1 MSTSVLHYDE
11 PELVGRLSNASP
23 EGRALFAAA
32 SAERLFPLYERYAAR
47 TDQEALAQLR
57 AALDAAWEAVAAEA
71 ATEDL
76 ARWQEVAEALV
87 PDEED
92 EGWVEDAAY
101 GQNAAAAVAYAL
113 RTRLTGDPQEAGWA
127 ARQIY
132 DAADYAAQR
141 QIDDDRAFSAPGA
154 EEALLATP
162 VVQEAL
168 RSIQENL
175 ALVADADQATPEE
188 LARLKQDAHD
198 AGQRLAQLTG

>member
-1 MSTSVLHYDE
+1 MSASVLHYDE

-47 TDQEALAQLR
+47 TGQEALAQLR
-57 AALDAAWEAVAAEA
+57 TALDAAWEAVGAEA
-71 ATEDL
+71 APEDL

-87 PDEED
+87 PDEDD

-113 RTRLTGDPQEAGWA
+113 RTRLTDDPQEAAWA

-132 DAADYAAQR
+132 DAADYAAQ
-141 QIDDDRAFSAPGA
+141 QIDDNLDFNDPGA
-154 EEALLATP
+154 DEAVLATP

-168 RSIQENL
+168 RAIQENL
-175 ALVADADQATPEE
+175 SLVPDADQVTREE
-188 LARLKQDAHD
+188 LARLKQDAHH